1 MTSAEGYV
9 TDVSYIPG
17 FYPNMSPLA
26 MRYVAALNKLTPPKT
41 SGGFRYLELG
51 CGLGRSLTTLA
62 AANPK
67 GEFVGV
73 DVNRLHTQAIEK
85 DVAAGKLKNV
95 RVLMSDFAT
104 LPKDLGKF
112 DFVVAHGVLSW
123 VTPKVREQ
131 LIEAVKKHIA
141 PGGLFLVSYNAMP
154 GWAHLQ
160 PIRAILRQYAQLRQ
174 GDSPTRLR
182 EALAYLVFIRDKQ
195 AKYFAD
201 NPGAAAYVDALLRQD
216 VGYLVHEYLHEDWKC
231 YYFAEVAEMC
241 GGGAGLGFV
250 GSLPVFT
257 NFWDLCVRP
266 EFHEL
271 FRTTTNRLVTEAHKD
286 FCANTAF
293 RWDVYGSGCEPMPT
307 ITERLKAAD
316 DFHYR
321 VARKGISLPYQ
332 ANLGVVTST
341 VQGPLYQTLLGVLA
355 DKSMKLS
362 EIVNAKPLQGTPS
375 EDVMRA
381 LDAGVAMAM
390 FDVTSGSVGAAGE
403 VPAKIQ
409 LPSAFNTALLTAD
422 SLGGRAVALASEST
436 GTGHALSDFDAA
448 ILHELAERGR
458 DGLTD
463 RVETRLSGS
472 GRSLLQNGQPVV
484 DAAVRKEI
492 VGQAVTAF
500 VDNTLPLLVQLGIVT
515 KA

>member
-1 MTSAEGYV
+1 
-9 TDVSYIPG
+9 
-17 FYPNMSPLA
+17 
-26 MRYVAALNKLTPPKT
+26 
-41 SGGFRYLELG
+41 
-51 CGLGRSLTTLA
+51 
-62 AANPK
+62 
-67 GEFVGV
+67 
-73 DVNRLHTQAIEK
+73 
-85 DVAAGKLKNV
+85 
-95 RVLMSDFAT
+95 
-104 LPKDLGKF
+104 
-112 DFVVAHGVLSW
+112 
-123 VTPKVREQ
+123 
-131 LIEAVKKHIA
+131 
-141 PGGLFLVSYNAMP
+141 
-154 GWAHLQ
+154 
-160 PIRAILRQYAQLRQ
+160 
-174 GDSPTRLR
+174 
-182 EALAYLVFIRDKQ
+182 
-195 AKYFAD
+195 
-201 NPGAAAYVDALLRQD
+201 
-216 VGYLVHEYLHEDWKC
+216 
-231 YYFAEVAEMC
+231 
-241 GGGAGLGFV
+241 
-250 GSLPVFT
+250 
-257 NFWDLCVRP
+257 
-266 EFHEL
+266 
-271 FRTTTNRLVTEAHKD
+271 
-286 FCANTAF
+286 
-293 RWDVYGSGCEPMPT
+293 
-307 ITERLKAAD
+307 
-316 DFHYR
+316 
-321 VARKGISLPYQ
+321 
-332 ANLGVVTST
+332 

-484 DAAVRKEI
+484 DAKVRKEI